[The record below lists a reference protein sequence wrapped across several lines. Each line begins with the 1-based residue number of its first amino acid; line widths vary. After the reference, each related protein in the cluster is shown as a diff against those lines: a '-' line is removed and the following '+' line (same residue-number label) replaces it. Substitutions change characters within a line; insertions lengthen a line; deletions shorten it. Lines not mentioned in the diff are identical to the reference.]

1 MYFCTYKD
9 ASKLTYTYIHTY
21 VNPHTH
27 FLAINPALA
36 NFSSQLNQTI
46 HGFTRT
52 MYARAEKVNKR
63 WNELFDAGEATS
75 RSFMFPVE
83 LQYSSCGS
91 CLFFLREQ
99 SKIY

>member
-1 MYFCTYKD
+1 
-9 ASKLTYTYIHTY
+9 
-21 VNPHTH
+21 
-27 FLAINPALA
+27 
-36 NFSSQLNQTI
+36 
-46 HGFTRT
+46 
-52 MYARAEKVNKR
+52 VNKR